1 MKYFIVNNG
10 QQAGPF
16 ELHELLANG
25 LNANSYVWCEG
36 MPNWLPAT
44 QVPEVAALLQQTPLP
59 PGYQQ
64 PGYQQPYQQPGYQQP
79 YQQPGYQQPGYQ
91 QPGYQQ
97 PGYQQPGYQQPG
109 YQQPYPQQPKSMDFG
124 EAIKVCFNKFAD
136 FNGRARRSEF
146 WWFQLF
152 AYLVSSITCGIGG
165 LVLLIPLLAVT
176 SRRLHDTGHSGWWQL
191 IQLVPFGVIL
201 IIIWGVQDSDPG
213 PNEYGPNPKF

>member
-25 LNANSYVWCEG
+25 LNDNSYVWCEG

-44 QVPEVAALLQQTPLP
+44 QVPEVAALLQQAPPP

-64 PGYQQPYQQPGYQQP
+64 P
-79 YQQPGYQQPGYQ
+79 YQ

-124 EAIKVCFNKFAD
+124 EAIKVCLNKFAD
-136 FNGRARRSEF
+136 LNGRARRSEF

>member
-44 QVPEVAALLQQTPLP
+44 QVPEVAALLQQTPP
-59 PGYQQ
+59 P
-64 PGYQQPYQQPGYQQP
+64 PGYQQP

-97 PGYQQPGYQQPG
+97 PGYQQPGYQQP

-152 AYLVSSITCGIGG
+152 AYLVSSVTCGIGA
-165 LVLLIPLLAVT
+165 LVLFIPLLAVT
-176 SRRLHDTGHSGWWQL
+176 ARRLHDTNHSGWWQL
-191 IQLVPFGVIL
+191 IQLIPFGFIL

-213 PNEYGPNPKF
+213 HNEYGPNPKY

>member
-44 QVPEVAALLQQTPLP
+44 QVPEVAALLQQAP
-59 PGYQQ
+59 P
-64 PGYQQPYQQPGYQQP
+64 PPGYQQP

-91 QPGYQQ
+91 QPGSQQ

-191 IQLVPFGVIL
+191 IQLIPFGFIL

-213 PNEYGPNPKF
+213 HNEYGPNPKY

>member
-36 MPNWLPAT
+36 MPNWPPAT
-44 QVPEVAALLQQTPLP
+44 QVPEVAALLQQTPP
-59 PGYQQ
+59 P
-64 PGYQQPYQQPGYQQP
+64 PGYQQP

-97 PGYQQPGYQQPG
+97 PGYP
-109 YQQPYPQQPKSMDFG
+109 QPYPQQPKSMDFG

>member
-44 QVPEVAALLQQTPLP
+44 QVPEVAALLQQAP
-59 PGYQQ
+59 P
-64 PGYQQPYQQPGYQQP
+64 PPGYQQP

-97 PGYQQPGYQQPG
+97 PGYQQPYQQPG

-152 AYLVSSITCGIGG
+152 AYLVSSVTCGIGA
-165 LVLLIPLLAVT
+165 LVLFIPLLAVT
-176 SRRLHDTGHSGWWQL
+176 ARRLHDTNHSGWWQL
-191 IQLVPFGVIL
+191 IQLIPFGFIL
-201 IIIWGVQDSDPG
+201 IIIWGVQDSDSG
-213 PNEYGPNPKF
+213 HNEYGPNPKY

>member
-44 QVPEVAALLQQTPLP
+44 QVPEVAALLQQAPPP

-64 PGYQQPYQQPGYQQP
+64 P
-79 YQQPGYQQPGYQ
+79 YQQPGYQ

>member
-44 QVPEVAALLQQTPLP
+44 QVPEVAALLQQAP
-59 PGYQQ
+59 PP
-64 PGYQQPYQQPGYQQP
+64 PGYQQPYQNPGYQQP
-79 YQQPGYQQPGYQ
+79 DYQQPGYQQPGYQ

-152 AYLVSSITCGIGG
+152 AYLVSGITCGIGG

>member
-44 QVPEVAALLQQTPLP
+44 QVPEVAALLQQTPP
-59 PGYQQ
+59 P
-64 PGYQQPYQQPGYQQP
+64 PGYQQP
-79 YQQPGYQQPGYQ
+79 YQQPGYQQPGSQ

-97 PGYQQPGYQQPG
+97 PGYQQP

>member
-1 MKYFIVNNG
+1 MKYFITNNG
-10 QQAGPF
+10 QQTGPF

-44 QVPEVAALLQQTPLP
+44 QVPEVAALLQPPTPEP
-59 PGYQQ
+59 PYQQPPQ

-79 YQQPGYQQPGYQ
+79 PYQQP
-91 QPGYQQ
+91 
-97 PGYQQPGYQQPG
+97 YQQPG
-109 YQQPYPQQPKSMDFG
+109 YQQPYQQHYPQAPKSMDVG

-152 AYLVSSITCGIGG
+152 AYLVSSVTCGIGA
-165 LVLLIPLLAVT
+165 LVLFIPLLAVT
-176 SRRLHDTGHSGWWQL
+176 ARRLHDTNHSGWWQL
-191 IQLVPFGVIL
+191 IQLIPFGFIL

-213 PNEYGPNPKF
+213 HNEYGPNPKY

>member
-44 QVPEVAALLQQTPLP
+44 QVPEVAALLQQAPPP

-64 PGYQQPYQQPGYQQP
+64 P
-79 YQQPGYQQPGYQ
+79 YQ

>member
-44 QVPEVAALLQQTPLP
+44 QVPEVAALLQQAP
-59 PGYQQ
+59 PP

-79 YQQPGYQQPGYQ
+79 YQQPGYQQP
-91 QPGYQQ
+91 
-97 PGYQQPGYQQPG
+97 YQQPG

>member
-44 QVPEVAALLQQTPLP
+44 QVPEVAALLQQAP
-59 PGYQQ
+59 P
-64 PGYQQPYQQPGYQQP
+64 PPGYQQP
-79 YQQPGYQQPGYQ
+79 YQQPGYQQPGS
-91 QPGYQQ
+91 
-97 PGYQQPGYQQPG
+97 QQPGYQQPG

-152 AYLVSSITCGIGG
+152 AYLVSGITCGIGG

>member
-44 QVPEVAALLQQTPLP
+44 QVPEVAALLQPPTPEP
-59 PGYQQ
+59 PYQQPPQPGYQQ
-64 PGYQQPYQQPGYQQP
+64 PYQQPGYQQPPYQQPYQQPGYQQP
-79 YQQPGYQQPGYQ
+79 YQQP
-91 QPGYQQ
+91 
-97 PGYQQPGYQQPG
+97 
-109 YQQPYPQQPKSMDFG
+109 YPQAPKSMDFG

-152 AYLVSSITCGIGG
+152 AYLVSSVTCGIGA
-165 LVLLIPLLAVT
+165 LVLFIPLLAVT
-176 SRRLHDTGHSGWWQL
+176 ARRLHDTNHSGWWQL
-191 IQLVPFGVIL
+191 IQLIPFGFIL

-213 PNEYGPNPKF
+213 HNEYGPNPKY

>member
-44 QVPEVAALLQQTPLP
+44 QVPEVAALLQQTPPP

-64 PGYQQPYQQPGYQQP
+64 P
-79 YQQPGYQQPGYQ
+79 
-91 QPGYQQ
+91 
-97 PGYQQPGYQQPG
+97 YQQPGYQQPG

>member
-44 QVPEVAALLQQTPLP
+44 QVPEVAALLQQAP
-59 PGYQQ
+59 P
-64 PGYQQPYQQPGYQQP
+64 PPGYQQP

-97 PGYQQPGYQQPG
+97 PYQQPG

>member
-44 QVPEVAALLQQTPLP
+44 QVPEVAALLQQAP
-59 PGYQQ
+59 P
-64 PGYQQPYQQPGYQQP
+64 PPGYQQP

-97 PGYQQPGYQQPG
+97 PGYQQPYQQPG

-152 AYLVSSITCGIGG
+152 AYLVSSVTCGIGA

-191 IQLVPFGVIL
+191 IQLIPFGFIL

-213 PNEYGPNPKF
+213 HNEYGPNPKY

>member
-44 QVPEVAALLQQTPLP
+44 QVPEVAALLRPTPP
-59 PGYQQ
+59 P
-64 PGYQQPYQQPGYQQP
+64 PGYQQP

-109 YQQPYPQQPKSMDFG
+109 YQQPYPQQPKSMGFG
-124 EAIKVCFNKFAD
+124 EAIKVCFSKFAD

-152 AYLVSSITCGIGG
+152 AYLVSSITCGIAG

-201 IIIWGVQDSDPG
+201 IIIWGVQDSDPE

>member
-44 QVPEVAALLQQTPLP
+44 QVPEVAALLQQTPP
-59 PGYQQ
+59 P
-64 PGYQQPYQQPGYQQP
+64 PGYQQP
-79 YQQPGYQQPGYQ
+79 YQQPGYQQPGS
-91 QPGYQQ
+91 
-97 PGYQQPGYQQPG
+97 QQPGYQQPG

>member
-44 QVPEVAALLQQTPLP
+44 QVPEVAALLQQAPPP

-64 PGYQQPYQQPGYQQP
+64 P
-79 YQQPGYQQPGYQ
+79 YQQPGYQ

-152 AYLVSSITCGIGG
+152 AYLVSSVTCGIGG

>member
-1 MKYFIVNNG
+1 MKYFIINNE

-44 QVPEVAALLQQTPLP
+44 QVPEVAALLQQTPP
-59 PGYQQ
+59 P

-79 YQQPGYQQPGYQ
+79 DYQQPGSQQPGYQQPGYQ
-91 QPGYQQ
+91 QP
-97 PGYQQPGYQQPG
+97 

>member
-44 QVPEVAALLQQTPLP
+44 QVPEVAALLQQAPPP

-64 PGYQQPYQQPGYQQP
+64 P
-79 YQQPGYQQPGYQ
+79 YQ

-152 AYLVSSITCGIGG
+152 AYLVSSVTCGIGG

>member
-44 QVPEVAALLQQTPLP
+44 QVPEVAALLQQAP
-59 PGYQQ
+59 P
-64 PGYQQPYQQPGYQQP
+64 PPGYQQP
-79 YQQPGYQQPGYQ
+79 YQQPGYQQPGS
-91 QPGYQQ
+91 QQ